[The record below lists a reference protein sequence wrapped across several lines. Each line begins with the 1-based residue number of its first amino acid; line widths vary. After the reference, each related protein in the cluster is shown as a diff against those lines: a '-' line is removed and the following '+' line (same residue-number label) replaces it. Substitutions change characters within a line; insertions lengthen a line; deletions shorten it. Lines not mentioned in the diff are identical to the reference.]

1 MAVAAKQLT
10 EEQFLRL
17 PDDGRKYELV
27 NGVVREAPTSPWHE
41 EIGAWIISL
50 LMPFARGR
58 GSLTG
63 SSAGFR
69 MTGGNIRAPDVGFTR
84 KERLPAG
91 GATRRGFGGY
101 TPDLCIEILSP
112 SEEQA
117 DRDEEL
123 REYFASGARQV
134 WHLFP
139 ELERVAAYTSPTQWV
154 TYEAE
159 DEIEAGDLLPG
170 FRCRAAELFATE
182 PGQAA

>member
-1 MAVAAKQLT
+1 MT

-27 NGVVREAPTSPWHE
+27 NGEMKEVPTSPWHE

-50 LMPFARGR
+50 LMPFARGK

-69 MTGGNIRAPDVGFTR
+69 MAGGNIRAPDVGFTR
-84 KERLPAG
+84 RERLPAG

-101 TPDLCIEILSP
+101 TPDLCIEIISP
-112 SEEQA
+112 SETQE
-117 DRDEEL
+117 DRNEKL

-139 ELERVAAYTSPTQWV
+139 EVERVIVYTSPTQTT
-154 TYEAE
+154 TYEA
-159 DEIEAGDLLPG
+159 DDGIEVGDLLPG
-170 FRCRAAELFATE
+170 FRCRVKELFATE
-182 PGQAA
+182 PEEAA